1 MKVKCPCG
9 TASKEIKK
17 TNSVGDIVKK
27 TGFAVVLT
35 HVGIMIYLCPKCNKR
50 AKGVAKELL
59 NIVGNEHLYFPSL
72 VKSG

>member
-1 MKVKCPCG
+1 MQVKCPCG
-9 TASKEIKK
+9 ITSKEIKK

-50 AKGVAKELL
+50 ARELAKHLL
-59 NIVGNEHLYFPSL
+59 AVIGNEHLYFPNL
-72 VKSG
+72 LE